1 MIQINVEKNKDS
13 ISRIVI
19 KGHSGYA
26 ESGSDIV
33 CASVS
38 SIATTTINAI
48 LRIDPD
54 ALSYKEEEGFLEI
67 IRNRQDE
74 IISLLLT
81 NMLEL
86 LEELQKQY
94 SKYIKIIK

>member
-1 MIQINVEKNKDS
+1 MIQIQVEKNNDS
-13 ISRIVI
+13 ISKIVI
-19 KGHSGYA
+19 RGHSLYA
-26 ESGSDIV
+26 ESGKDIV

-38 SIATTTINAI
+38 SMVTTTVNAI
-48 LRIDPD
+48 LRIDQN
-54 ALSYKEEEGFLEI
+54 ALSYKERDGFLEI
-67 IRNRQDE
+67 TLHRQNE

-94 SKYIKIIK
+94 EKYIKIIK